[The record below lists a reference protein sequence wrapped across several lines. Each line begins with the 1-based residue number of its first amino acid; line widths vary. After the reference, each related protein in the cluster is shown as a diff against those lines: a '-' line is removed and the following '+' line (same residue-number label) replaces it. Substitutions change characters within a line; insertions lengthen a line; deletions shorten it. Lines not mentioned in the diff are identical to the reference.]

1 MLMYAHCCSIVSILP
16 TGWERSSVSCDPH
29 LHISLRLTSR
39 MAAEGQVQTVDVTSL
54 DVPQV
59 RLPCAKTSCLM
70 FENNL
75 SSS

>member
-1 MLMYAHCCSIVSILP
+1 MLMYAHRRSIVSILP
-16 TGWERSSVSCDPH
+16 LDGRGRSVSYDPY

-59 RLPCAKTSCLM
+59 CLLGIKTSCLM
-70 FENNL
+70 FEN
-75 SSS
+75 S